1 MTIAALVRAVAIL
14 GFAGVG
20 GYGAFWMSQM
30 AARPPQSFLVLGF
43 MAFFGFIV
51 AVVPLWSAY
60 LIFRRD
66 YLTLALLWIGMGAIA
81 VYGLA
86 SNLLRWSG
94 IQEWFVN
101 SSSDSAG
108 IAFLALPLGIALLV
122 LPFWIAGQF
131 FKRANHLAYRHLS
144 KFPTKP

>member
-1 MTIAALVRAVAIL
+1 
-14 GFAGVG
+14 
-20 GYGAFWMSQM
+20 
-30 AARPPQSFLVLGF
+30 
-43 MAFFGFIV
+43 MAFCGFIV

-60 LIFRRD
+60 LTYRRD

-94 IQEWFVN
+94 IQEQFVN
-101 SSSDSAG
+101 FSIDTAG
-108 IAFLALPLGIALLV
+108 KAFFLALPLSIALFV

-131 FKRANHLAYRHLS
+131 FKRANHLAYRYLS
-144 KFPTKP
+144 KSPTKP